1 MKNYEVSLKNP
12 IFKEGV
18 DCLRIKGKDLAEKR
32 GGGVLREEGGLIP
45 QCTL

>member
-18 DCLRIKGKDLAEKR
+18 DCLRIKRKDLAEKR
-32 GGGVLREEGGLIP
+32 GGVLREEGGLIP

>member
-32 GGGVLREEGGLIP
+32 GGGGGLREEGG
-45 QCTL
+45 